1 MSSLHETAY
10 PGLKAVVSD
19 QELAEIYTPSTQER
33 SFARKHGR
41 TPAARGALLI
51 LLKTVQRLGYFV
63 HLKAV
68 PQSITTHILAC
79 DDLSHLALSQLRVYD
94 RNGGARQRML
104 ETVRQQ
110 VGGHQ
115 GVHR

>member
-10 PGLKAVVSD
+10 PRLKAEVSD
-19 QELAEIYTPSTQER
+19 QELAEIYTPSAQER

-63 HLKAV
+63 HLIAV
-68 PQSITTHILAC
+68 PNPLQRTFWRATTFHI
-79 DDLSHLALSQLRVYD
+79 SQRASSGSTTAMAAPVSGCWT
-94 RNGGARQRML
+94 RFVNR
-104 ETVRQQ
+104 
-110 VGGHQ
+110 
-115 GVHR
+115 